1 MGGAIRVQKNLK
13 IDTRNNVTAELARW
27 TGDVSHNADGSLS
40 LSAEGSFTMNSP
52 LTGGNVSASL
62 SCTVIPRASTF
73 KTGTSSIEPGAS
85 VNIKLSPADDS
96 FSHKISLSLGKKSL
110 VKSLSKGVKSTDIT
124 VPTSWAEEITTS
136 KSGNILIKLQTYKDA
151 SEIGSKSGTLTL
163 EIPETDE
170 YLPSFS
176 LQMLPI
182 SESVPEEWGVYVR
195 GKSSVKVS
203 VCDASYKHSAVFSS
217 VSVKVGEIVKNTAPV
232 EMPLTSAGEVQIS
245 VTLCDSR
252 GFKRTV
258 TSTVEVIDYY
268 APCVNINKL
277 FRCDEDGTEN
287 ASGTYL
293 AAEFTNRFSSIGG
306 KNSSAVTLRYRKTGE
321 TSYIS
326 FENVTSVFVFG
337 EGTISPSASYE
348 VEFLTED
355 SLTEAPRSFVRR
367 ISSADIPFNIKSG
380 GKGAAFGCY
389 AENDNELTV
398 AYDLKVCG
406 KIKSEDVV
414 SEIVL
419 SDNVELVKGKV
430 LYYKA
435 LGAVFFNVRFVIKNN
450 IAANTEA
457 ALGKLSAATPFCL
470 NPLSVRITTTTAACT
485 AYVTYDSNI
494 CIRCAEAIN
503 ANSWAYVSGVVLNFK

>member
-1 MGGAIRVQKNLK
+1 MK
-13 IDTRNNVTAELARW
+13 IDTRNNVTVELAKW
-27 TGDVSHNADGSLS
+27 TGDVSHKADGSLS
-40 LSAEGSFTMNSP
+40 LSAEGSFTMDSP
-52 LTGGNVSASL
+52 LTGGSVSASF

-73 KTGTSSIEPGAS
+73 ETSVSSVEPGNS
-85 VNIKLSPADDS
+85 VNVKLSPADES
-96 FSHKISLSLGKKSL
+96 FTHKISLSLGGKSL
-110 VKSLSKGVKSTDIT
+110 TKSLSKGVKSAEVTI
-124 VPTSWAEEITTS
+124 PAAWADEITTS
-136 KSGNILIKLQTYKDA
+136 KSGTVLIKLQTYRDS

-163 EIPETDE
+163 KIPETEE

-176 LQMLPI
+176 VSAVPV
-182 SESVPEEWGVYVR
+182 SESVPEEWGIYVK

-203 VCDASYKHSAVFSS
+203 LCDVSYRHSAAFSS
-217 VSVKVGEIVKNTAPV
+217 VSVKVGEVIKNSAPA
-232 EMPLTSAGEVQIS
+232 EIPLTSAGEIQVS

-252 GFKRTV
+252 GFKTTV
-258 TSTVEVIDYY
+258 TSTVEVLDYY
-268 APCVNINKL
+268 SPCVNINKL
-277 FRCDEDGTEN
+277 FRCDEDGTED

-293 AAEFTNRFSSIGG
+293 AAEFTNRFSSLGG
-306 KNSSAVTLRYRKTGE
+306 KNSSAVSLRYRKTGE
-321 TSYIS
+321 SAYIS

-355 SLTEAPRSFVRR
+355 SLTNTPRSFVRR

-398 AYDLKVCG
+398 AYDLNVCG

-414 SEIVL
+414 SEIVI

-450 IAANTEA
+450 IAANTET

-494 CIRCAEAIN
+494 YIKCAEAIK
-503 ANSWAYVSGVVLNFK
+503 ADSWAYVSGVVLNFK